1 MLTHEQAQ
9 LPKPIIESIINRN
22 IKRLQQNKTQYNL
35 HLIDIENGWEGSP
48 VPYNEL
54 YDLYIDT
61 DKQLTNW
68 IELRE
73 SL

>member
-9 LPKPIIESIINRN
+9 LPKPIIQSIVDRN
-22 IKRLQQNKTQYNL
+22 IKRLHNNKIQYNL
-35 HLIDIENGWEGSP
+35 HLIDIENGQQGSP
-48 VPYNEL
+48 VSYNEL

-61 DKQLTNW
+61 DKQLNNW
-68 IELRE
+68 IELKE